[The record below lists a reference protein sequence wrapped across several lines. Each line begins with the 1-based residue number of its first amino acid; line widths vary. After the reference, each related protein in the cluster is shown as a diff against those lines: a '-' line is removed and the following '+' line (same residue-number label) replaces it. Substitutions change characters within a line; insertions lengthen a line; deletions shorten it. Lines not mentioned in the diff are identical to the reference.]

1 MSVQS
6 SVSSPVRFA
15 RGLSDSFQNTRL
27 NTMKELNQWM
37 AAHGAS
43 HEFTSVELD
52 QLWRALQYSFWMAD
66 KRPVQQQ
73 FAAEAVLM
81 IRQINKKYLVEW
93 NRAFWFNMERIYET
107 IDKFRIP
114 KFHLLLRIYLA
125 EMFHQIEQDPSLAS
139 PLVSG
144 FVDNIHKSNGAYM
157 HIVSIMVDELK
168 YDAEKSL
175 KDLIPS
181 ESTLMS
187 LLEIAF
193 NVLNN
198 TSTFPV
204 SLSGKVCECIL
215 TRSEIIQYSVTVRE
229 TVHSNIQRVAMDK
242 KTEQE
247 VRDILYGALDQ
258 IDAIPIPVVASVPK
272 KRKSTDNAQE
282 TKKKSK
288 KK

>member
-1 MSVQS
+1 MSNQS
-6 SVSSPVRFA
+6 NVSSPVRFA

-27 NTMKELNQWM
+27 SAMKELNQWM
-37 AAHGAS
+37 ATHGAS

-81 IRQINKKYLVEW
+81 IREINKKHIVEW
-93 NRAFWFNMERIYET
+93 NRAFWFNIERIYET

-139 PLVSG
+139 FLVAG

-168 YDAEKSL
+168 HDAEKSL
-175 KDLIPS
+175 SEIVPS
-181 ESTLMS
+181 ETTLMA
-187 LLEIAF
+187 LLEIGF

-198 TSTFPV
+198 SARFPV

-215 TRSEIIQYSVTVRE
+215 TRPEIIQYSQNVRE
-229 TVHSNIQRVAMDK
+229 TVRSLIQSVAMDK
-242 KTEQE
+242 KTDQE
-247 VRDILYGALDQ
+247 IRDHLYAAIDQ
-258 IDAIPIPVVASVPK
+258 IDVIPVPIVK
-272 KRKSTDNAQE
+272 KRKSADSQE
-282 TKKKSK
+282 TKKKTK
-288 KK
+288 K